1 MQESHSIFTG
11 VINYNNYNNWHIH
24 PMERKIKK
32 QQEAG
37 RQPPR
42 TPAAPPALRSR
53 AEKGCQRFSSLILK
67 QSIGENIQEVYCFRI
82 INIGP
87 SESV

>member
-42 TPAAPPALRSR
+42 NTCRPACPAEQGGKRLSKVFIPNLEAKNQGKHSR
-53 AEKGCQRFSSLILK
+53 GLLL
-67 QSIGENIQEVYCFRI
+67 
-82 INIGP
+82 
-87 SESV
+87 